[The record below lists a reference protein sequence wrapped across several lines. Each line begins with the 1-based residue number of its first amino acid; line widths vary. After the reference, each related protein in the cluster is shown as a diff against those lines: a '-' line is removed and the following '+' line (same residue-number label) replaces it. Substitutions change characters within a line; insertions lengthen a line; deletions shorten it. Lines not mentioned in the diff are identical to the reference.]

1 MRCLSLAIIAGVS
14 TIAFTQL
21 ASAADLPRKAP
32 PAPPPAPVFSWTGF
46 YAGGNVGVAWS
57 RSNVNY
63 APNDALSEEIFFN
76 APFFAPPPSASVRD
90 SSLIGGLQLGYNW
103 QFAPAWLIGAEA
115 DFDWSGLKG
124 SAATS
129 GPFFPPSTFTNS
141 VEQRV
146 EWFGTVRGRLGYLP
160 LPNLMAFVT
169 GGFAFGRIEQSATY
183 TTVATVTG
191 FNAPFFAFCIGGGG
205 PCYAGSSKGTE
216 IGWTIGGGIE
226 YALWQ
231 NWTIRGEYLHVS
243 LGSKSVTET
252 AVSVA
257 AGTIPSSFNANFGRT
272 NLDIARFALNY
283 QFH

>member
-1 MRCLSLAIIAGVS
+1 MRRLSLAIIGVS

-32 PAPPPAPVFSWTGF
+32 PAPLPPPAFSWTGF
-46 YAGGNVGVAWS
+46 YAGGNVGAAWS

-63 APNDALSEEIFFN
+63 AANDPLSAEIFFN

-90 SSLIGGLQLGYNW
+90 SSLFGGLQLGYNW

-124 SAATS
+124 SATTG
-129 GPFFPPSTFTNS
+129 GPFFPPFTFANS

-146 EWFGTVRGRLGYLP
+146 RWFGTVRGRLGYLP
-160 LPNLMAFVT
+160 LPNLMVFVT

-183 TTVATVTG
+183 TTEAGAVG
-191 FNAPFFAFCIGGGG
+191 SIPPFNFACIGAGA
-205 PCYAGSSKGTE
+205 PCFAGSSKGTE
-216 IGWTIGGGIE
+216 TGWTIGGGIE

-243 LGSKSVTET
+243 LASKSVTET
-252 AVSVA
+252 AITPSP
-257 AGTIPSSFNANFGRT
+257 GFLPSSFNANFGRT